1 LEFGDDKEKKKPFAE
16 LLLPLLTTN
25 GNADDLQIDFNQNST
40 TVRFQCKDLQGADE
54 AAVTPFVR
62 ISKVSA
68 DKETV
73 VGTAAMKADADGAF
87 TIELCL
93 PNKKSAYMVRLY
105 DVAAD
110 QKITDD
116 DLIAVAELTAVQI
129 DSAKDG
135 QAALDLKTSDGAT
148 VEKSSMT
155 ILQV

>member
-1 LEFGDDKEKKKPFAE
+1 
-16 LLLPLLTTN
+16 
-25 GNADDLQIDFNQNST
+25 
-40 TVRFQCKDLQGADE
+40 
-54 AAVTPFVR
+54 
-62 ISKVSA
+62 
-68 DKETV
+68 
-73 VGTAAMKADADGAF
+73 
-87 TIELCL
+87 
-93 PNKKSAYMVRLY
+93 MVRLY